1 MGIRLINY
9 VNNQLQTPALYTD
22 AFAGR
27 PAAGIYG
34 RLFMSTDTKEIFQDL
49 TTTWQL
55 LADAGAGAG
64 TLQSVC
70 TNGSSTTTGITI
82 LSNNLA
88 LTNSASSFYIKALTV
103 GSVLFCDDASGLV
116 SQDNTNFFWDN
127 TNNRL
132 GLGTAAPS
140 ARLDVHSSSGTSA
153 ILNGTGVSN
162 ALLTFQSA
170 GVNKWSVGNFVSS
183 TVANDFNIYDTV
195 NTVSRLQVHNTG
207 VVNIPTTLIIGT
219 TTATSAFAFD
229 VTGTSRFTAQ
239 ITGLSATFS
248 STLNAGV
255 TTINANDSALV
266 IQATTVNKSFLIE
279 YKNSVA
285 TRRGYIGYG
294 ADSSSLFE
302 VSNNENG
309 GMAFRVNGSER
320 WRIDTTGRLYSSN
333 TTANNFALEVNGSAT
348 TGQSFGIITY
358 AGTNG
363 SDDALRVLN
372 TSGTQYFKVRGDG
385 NIFCSSVVYN
395 STSDGTPR
403 TVFIGASSYLSGQ
416 ASIRASK
423 KNIKNVLNVDW
434 LYQLN
439 PITFNYR
446 KRNEEGNYT
455 EEAYEDLN
463 YGLIAEDT
471 APIADFLIN
480 YDNREEGSKKMI
492 GIEYSRLITPMLKA
506 IQELNEKLV
515 RNNIN

>member
-70 TNGSSTTTGITI
+70 TNGSTTNTGITI

-88 LTNSASSFYIKALTV
+88 LSNAASSFYIKALTV

-153 ILNGTGVSN
+153 ILNGTGASN
-162 ALLTFQSA
+162 ALLTFQNTGTS
-170 GVNKWSVGNFVSS
+170 KWSIGNFVSS

-195 NTVSRLQVHNTG
+195 NSVSRLQVHNTG
-207 VVNIPTTLIIGT
+207 VINIPTSLIIGT
-219 TTATSAFAFD
+219 TTPTSIYAFD
-229 VTGTSRFTAQ
+229 VTGTSRFTAA
-239 ITGLSATFS
+239 ITGTSATFS
-248 STLNAGV
+248 SSVTSSFNGFNALAAYGFTSYEGAAASGKNIQFTLGIFTSVDAIYQSSGN
-255 TTINANDSALV
+255 TNDFG
-266 IQATTVNKSFLIE
+266 IYT
-279 YKNSVA
+279 
-285 TRRGYIGYG
+285 
-294 ADSSSLFE
+294 
-302 VSNNENG
+302 NG
-309 GMAFRVNGSER
+309 G
-320 WRIDTTGRLYSSN
+320 
-333 TTANNFALEVNGSAT
+333 
-348 TGQSFGIITY
+348 
-358 AGTNG
+358 
-363 SDDALRVLN
+363 
-372 TSGTQYFKVRGDG
+372 
-385 NIFCSSVVYN
+385 
-395 STSDGTPR
+395 STSQAKLYIKNGGNVLIGTTTDSGSKFSVLGEGNFGNP
-403 TVFIGASSYLSGQ
+403 LSGQ
-416 ASIRASK
+416 AQILIGLSTGPYIKMNGPASNNTFGNSSNLYLFDALNSRGNGFQNNTSQNLCIFHYNAGWVNIGNFNNSTGTYTATSDINK
-423 KNIKNVLNVDW
+423 KKDFELSTIGLNAILGLKPTLYRMIKENNTEKHLGFIAQEVKDFIPQAFVNDEDFIGLD
-434 LYQLN
+434 YQA
-439 PITFNYR
+439 ITA
-446 KRNEEGNYT
+446 T
-455 EEAYEDLN
+455 LV
-463 YGLIAEDT
+463 
-471 APIADFLIN
+471 
-480 YDNREEGSKKMI
+480 
-492 GIEYSRLITPMLKA
+492 KA